1 MNNIL
6 LVEDDESL
14 NRGISFKL
22 IKEGYK
28 VFSAI
33 NLEEAEKVVTS
44 EKIDLILLDINLP
57 DGSGFD
63 FCNKIRKSS
72 NVFIIFLTACD
83 QEVDIVTGYDIGADD
98 YVTKP
103 FSLMVLISKVKAIL
117 KRKQAEKVCNNIF
130 SGDIIFYTE
139 ELRVF
144 KNNKELALSKT
155 EIKLF
160 KYLIYNSEQIVTKA
174 QLLNELWDNDGN
186 FVDDNTIAVNIRRLR
201 EKIEEDPSK
210 PKYIKNIRGIG
221 YTWAERCVSR

>member
-1 MNNIL
+1 MNSIL

-28 VFSAI
+28 VFSAVSL
-33 NLEEAEKVVTS
+33 NEAEKVIDS

-72 NVFIIFLTACD
+72 DVLIIFLTACD

-103 FSLMVLISKVKAIL
+103 FSLMVLISKIKAIL
-117 KRKQAEKVCNNIF
+117 KRKQGEKVCNNIF
-130 SGDIIFYTE
+130 SGDIIFYPE

-144 KNNKELALSKT
+144 KNNKELILSKT

-160 KYLIYNSEQIVTKA
+160 KYLICNAEQVVTKA

-186 FVDDNTIAVNIRRLR
+186 FIDDNTIAVNIRRLR
-201 EKIEEDPSK
+201 EKIEENPSN

>member
-1 MNNIL
+1 MNSIL

-28 VFSAI
+28 VFSAVSL
-33 NLEEAEKVVTS
+33 NEAEKVIDS

-72 NVFIIFLTACD
+72 DVLIIFLTACD

-103 FSLMVLISKVKAIL
+103 FSLMVLISKIKAIL
-117 KRKQAEKVCNNIF
+117 KRKQGEKVCNNIF

-144 KNNKELALSKT
+144 KNNKELILSKT

-160 KYLIYNSEQIVTKA
+160 KYLICNAEQVVTKA

-186 FVDDNTIAVNIRRLR
+186 FIDDNTIAVNIRRLR
-201 EKIEEDPSK
+201 EKIEENPSN